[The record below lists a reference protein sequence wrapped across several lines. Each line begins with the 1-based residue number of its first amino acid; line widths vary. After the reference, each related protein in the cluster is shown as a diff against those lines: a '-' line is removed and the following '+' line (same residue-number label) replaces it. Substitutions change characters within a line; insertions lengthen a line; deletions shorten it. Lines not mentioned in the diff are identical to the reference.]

1 MRPELSG
8 KPLVF
13 VVGAFAHGKVRACVG
28 WGCVV
33 PARLLVWALAPSPT
47 AGIAL
52 RPGNALQ
59 LCSRSCSHCTSLMHF
74 APPTCATDDACLVT
88 ILLLPC
94 STGWSACCPLHER
107 CRLTTATWTH
117 DSSHC
122 VAALL

>member
-33 PARLLVWALAPSPT
+33 PARLLVWALALCPT

-59 LCSRSCSHCTSLMHF
+59 LCSTVLLALHQPHARC
-74 APPTCATDDACLVT
+74 PTNLCN
-88 ILLLPC
+88 
-94 STGWSACCPLHER
+94 R
-107 CRLTTATWTH
+107 
-117 DSSHC
+117 
-122 VAALL
+122 